1 MISAASSV
9 SVYLHIFIW
18 PKWILPNVFIK
29 SLFSRFGDFRIFFF
43 NKWLCDIKKKECLQD
58 PNKVSESSSHSRAL
72 YYVSPCGR
80 FSVLLFPQETWRAA
94 LLKKR
99 HTSACMQ
106 PDPSHAHE
114 WFSRSSETTGNSD
127 PAGRQ
132 EVKSP
137 SCQVLL
143 VMNNK
148 LLLIFDQCSDQPH
161 SGMQR
166 STHAVLSISV
176 VVF

>member
-80 FSVLLFPQETWRAA
+80 FSVLLFPQETWKSCSTQEEAHKCLHAA
-94 LLKKR
+94 RSIPCTWMIQQIIGNNGELRPCRPTGSKESFL
-99 HTSACMQ
+99 SSPAC
-106 PDPSHAHE
+106 DE
-114 WFSRSSETTGNSD
+114 
-127 PAGRQ
+127 
-132 EVKSP
+132 
-137 SCQVLL
+137 
-143 VMNNK
+143 
-148 LLLIFDQCSDQPH
+148 
-161 SGMQR
+161 
-166 STHAVLSISV
+166 
-176 VVF
+176 